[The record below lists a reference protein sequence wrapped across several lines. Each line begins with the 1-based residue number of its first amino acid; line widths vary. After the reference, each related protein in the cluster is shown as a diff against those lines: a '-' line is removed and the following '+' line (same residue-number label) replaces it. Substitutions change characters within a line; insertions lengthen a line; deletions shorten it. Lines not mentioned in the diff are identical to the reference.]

1 MKQYTL
7 LFHFAFIIILTLT
20 ACRKN
25 VPQGQLIQANGF
37 VIDPVINKKLPDVK
51 VYLYGGHSSF
61 YGVYYDV
68 GPLDSTITDNNGN
81 FSIKYTAE
89 GNSVDYALTVSNLIN
104 GGYSNQSNYVND
116 LSHTLYIFNYSR
128 QLNNVAIIARL
139 LYYARVN
146 LKVLSNPYDTLY
158 LDVISI
164 DGSLF
169 IRKEIIGTSVDT
181 TFLTRYLPDARN
193 IFEYNILS
201 VGLEDSSTGFLR
213 RMPDTLQSILK
224 DTVVIAK
231 TINSTYDI
239 PLRQY

>member
-1 MKQYTL
+1 M
-7 LFHFAFIIILTLT
+7 
-20 ACRKN
+20 
-25 VPQGQLIQANGF
+25 
-37 VIDPVINKKLPDVK
+37 
-51 VYLYGGHSSF
+51 
-61 YGVYYDV
+61 YYDV
-68 GPLDSTITDNNGN
+68 GPLDSTLTDNNGN

-239 PLRQY
+239 PLKQY